1 MPLGSKEY
9 GLRIQQRSYAQGMI
23 LGPTLF
29 FAKSAILLLYLQVF
43 TINKKMSH
51 GIWFGLAFNFVLYW
65 INIPF
70 ESWNCAPRAGD
81 PWGLETVGKT
91 CANNIMF
98 GLVQGVLSVVLD
110 LYIFFLPIPIVL
122 GLQMSLRNRLAILG
136 VFGTAIL

>member
-1 MPLGSKEY
+1 
-9 GLRIQQRSYAQGMI
+9 MI

-29 FAKSAILLLYLQVF
+29 FAKSSIFLLYLRVF
-43 TINKKMSH
+43 TIDKKMRRS
-51 GIWFGLAFNFVLYW
+51 IWLGLTFNFILYW

-81 PWGLETVGKT
+81 SWGLDTTGRT

>member
-1 MPLGSKEY
+1 
-9 GLRIQQRSYAQGMI
+9 MI

-29 FAKSAILLLYLQVF
+29 FAKSAILLLYLRVF

-51 GIWFGLAFNFVLYW
+51 SIWFGLAFNFVLYW

-81 PWGLETVGKT
+81 PWGLQTVGKT

-122 GLQMSLRNRLAILG
+122 GLQMSLRSRIAILG